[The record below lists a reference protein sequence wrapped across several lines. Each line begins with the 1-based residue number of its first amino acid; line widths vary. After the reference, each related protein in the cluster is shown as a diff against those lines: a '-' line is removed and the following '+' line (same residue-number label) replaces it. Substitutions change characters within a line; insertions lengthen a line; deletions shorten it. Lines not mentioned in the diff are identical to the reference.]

1 MRRTENYTSPRRHR
15 GRRERR
21 FCELRSLCASAAI
34 VILFLCTIGIGRSP
48 AAEPGRERVLIGVSS
63 KSIGFFDPWVAH
75 EKGFFRKH
83 GIDSAVITVRP
94 NLSVVA
100 LHAGEIDYSWMTGTV
115 IRAAAKGI
123 PLKVVTIG
131 LKSSFHTLVARPNFQ
146 SVTELRGKKIAVSN
160 IGATD
165 DLVARA
171 LLQKAGLDPRRDAA
185 VMSVGGSETRYQAL
199 ITGQMDAATLSLP
212 HSVIAKQQ
220 GFRFLGSAGDVL
232 HIPFTGIS
240 TTVSKIQRNRDQ
252 VKRVIQ
258 AQIDAMRWI
267 KNQKAEAVQFLR
279 QFFAADEATALE
291 SYNIYAPLIVDDVRV
306 SAEGIRAVLE
316 SEGAANISWDR
327 VADPSLVDEVLKKK

>member
-1 MRRTENYTSPRRHR
+1 VKLAETSNQVLML
-15 GRRERR
+15 
-21 FCELRSLCASAAI
+21 FLRAAI
-34 VILFLCTIGIGRSP
+34 AILALCIVGIATAP
-48 AAEPGRERVLIGVSS
+48 AAEPARERVLIGVSS

-83 GIDSAVITVRP
+83 GIDSEVITIRP

-123 PLKVVTIG
+123 PLKLVTIG

-146 SVTELRGKKIAVSN
+146 SISELRGKKIAISN

-171 LLQKAGLDPRRDAA
+171 LLQKAGLDPKRDAA
-185 VMSVGGSETRYQAL
+185 VISMGGSETRYQAL
-199 ITGQMDAATLSLP
+199 LAGQMDAATLSLP

-232 HIPFTGIS
+232 NIPFTGIS
-240 TTVSKIQRNRDQ
+240 TTATKIERNREQ
-252 VKRVIQ
+252 VKRMIQ

-267 KNQKAEAVQFLR
+267 KSQKAEAIRFMR
-279 QFFAADEATALE
+279 DFFDTDEATALE
-291 SYNIYAPLIVDDVRV
+291 SYNIYVPLIIEDVRV
-306 SAEGIRAVLE
+306 SAGGVKAVLQA
-316 SEGAANISWDR
+316 EGAANVSWEQ

>member
-1 MRRTENYTSPRRHR
+1 ML
-15 GRRERR
+15 
-21 FCELRSLCASAAI
+21 FLRAAI
-34 VILFLCTIGIGRSP
+34 AILALCIVGIATAP
-48 AAEPGRERVLIGVSS
+48 AAEPARERVLIGVSS

-83 GIDSAVITVRP
+83 GIDSEVITIRP

-123 PLKVVTIG
+123 PLKLVTIG

-146 SVTELRGKKIAVSN
+146 SISELRGKKIAISN

-171 LLQKAGLDPRRDAA
+171 LLQKAGLDPKRDAA
-185 VMSVGGSETRYQAL
+185 VISMGGSETRYQAL
-199 ITGQMDAATLSLP
+199 LAGQMDAATLSLP

-232 HIPFTGIS
+232 NIPFTGIS
-240 TTVSKIQRNRDQ
+240 TTATKIERNREQ
-252 VKRVIQ
+252 VKRMIQ

-267 KNQKAEAVQFLR
+267 KSKKSEAIRFMR
-279 QFFAADEATALE
+279 DFFDTDEATALE
-291 SYNIYAPLIVDDVRV
+291 SYNIYVPLIIEDVRV
-306 SAEGIRAVLE
+306 SAGGVKAVLQA
-316 SEGAANISWDR
+316 EGAANVSWGQ

>member
-1 MRRTENYTSPRRHR
+1 MDCRPILRTSVTVVNLGAGVLMS
-15 GRRERR
+15 
-21 FCELRSLCASAAI
+21 FFWNSAVA
-34 VILFLCTIGIGRSP
+34 ILFSCTIGIGPAP
-48 AAEPGRERVLIGVSS
+48 AAERGRERVLIGVSS

-75 EKGFFRKH
+75 EKGLFRKY
-83 GIDSAVITVRP
+83 GIDSEVITIRP

-123 PLKVVTIG
+123 PLKLVTIG
-131 LKSSFHTLVARPNFQ
+131 LKSSFHTLVARPNFK

-160 IGATD
+160 VGATD

-171 LLQKAGLDPRRDAA
+171 LLQKAGLDPKRDAA

-199 ITGQMDAATLSLP
+199 MTGQMDAATLSLP

-220 GFRFLGSAGDVL
+220 GFSFLGSAGDVL
-232 HIPFTGIS
+232 QIPFTGLS
-240 TTVSKIQRNRDQ
+240 TTVTKIQRNRDQ
-252 VKRVIQ
+252 VKRMIQ

-267 KNQKAEAVQFLR
+267 KNQKADALQFLR
-279 QFFAADEATALE
+279 QFFSTDEATAVE

-306 SAEGIRAVLE
+306 FADGVKAVLE
-316 SEGAANISWDR
+316 SEGAANISWDQ

>member
-1 MRRTENYTSPRRHR
+1 MLFPRAAIAI
-15 GRRERR
+15 
-21 FCELRSLCASAAI
+21 FVLCA
-34 VILFLCTIGIGRSP
+34 IGIGAAP
-48 AAEPGRERVLIGVSS
+48 AADRGRERILIGVSS

-83 GIDSAVITVRP
+83 GIDSEVITIRP

-115 IRAAAKGI
+115 IRAAARGI
-123 PLKVVTIG
+123 PLKLVTIG
-131 LKSSFHTLVARPNFQ
+131 LKSSFHTLVARPNLQ
-146 SVTELRGKKIAVSN
+146 SITELRGKKIAISN

-185 VMSVGGSETRYQAL
+185 VISMGGSETRYQAL
-199 ITGQMDAATLSLP
+199 LAGQTDAATLSLP

-232 HIPFTGIS
+232 QIPFTGIS
-240 TTVSKIQRNRDQ
+240 TTAGKIQRNREQ
-252 VKRVIQ
+252 VKRMIR

-267 KNQKAEAVQFLR
+267 KSQKAEAIQFLR
-279 QFFAADEATALE
+279 QFFSTDEATALE
-291 SYNIYAPLIVDDVRV
+291 SYNIYVPLIIDDVRI
-306 SAEGIRAVLE
+306 SADGVKAVLE
-316 SEGAANISWDR
+316 AEGAVNVSWEQ

>member
-1 MRRTENYTSPRRHR
+1 M
-15 GRRERR
+15 
-21 FCELRSLCASAAI
+21 
-34 VILFLCTIGIGRSP
+34 LFLRNTAIAILVLCIIGIGTAP

-75 EKGFFRKH
+75 EKGFFRKY
-83 GIDSAVITVRP
+83 GIDSEVITIRP

-115 IRAAAKGI
+115 IRAAARGI
-123 PLKVVTIG
+123 PLKLVTIG

-146 SVTELRGKKIAVSN
+146 SITELRGKKIAISN

-171 LLQKAGLDPRRDAA
+171 LLQKAGLDSKRDAA
-185 VMSVGGSETRYQAL
+185 VISMGGSETRYQAL
-199 ITGQMDAATLSLP
+199 LTGQMDAATLSLP

-232 HIPFTGIS
+232 QIPFTGIS
-240 TTVSKIQRNRDQ
+240 TTAAKIERHREQ
-252 VKRVIQ
+252 VKRMIR

-267 KNQKAEAVQFLR
+267 KSQKADAIRFLR
-279 QFFAADEATALE
+279 DFFDTDEATALE
-291 SYNIYAPLIVDDVRV
+291 SYNIYVPLIVEDVRV
-306 SAEGIRAVLE
+306 SAGAVKAVLAA
-316 SEGAANISWDR
+316 EGGANVTWEQ

>member
-1 MRRTENYTSPRRHR
+1 MLS
-15 GRRERR
+15 
-21 FCELRSLCASAAI
+21 LRAAI
-34 VILFLCTIGIGRSP
+34 AILVLCIIGIGTAP

-75 EKGFFRKH
+75 EKGFFRKY
-83 GIDSAVITVRP
+83 GIDSEVITIRP

-100 LHAGEIDYSWMTGTV
+100 LHASEIDYSWMTGTV

-123 PLKVVTIG
+123 PLKLVTIG

-146 SVTELRGKKIAVSN
+146 SITELRGKKIAISN

-171 LLQKAGLDPRRDAA
+171 LLQKAGLDPRGDVA
-185 VMSVGGSETRYQAL
+185 VMSMGGSETRYQAL
-199 ITGQMDAATLSLP
+199 LTGQMDAATLSLP

-232 HIPFTGIS
+232 QIPFTGIS
-240 TTVSKIQRNRDQ
+240 TTAAKIQRNREQ
-252 VKRVIQ
+252 VKRMIR
-258 AQIDAMRWI
+258 AQIDAMHWI
-267 KNQKAEAVQFLR
+267 KSQKADAIRFLR
-279 QFFAADEATALE
+279 DFFDTDEATALE
-291 SYNIYAPLIVDDVRV
+291 SYNIYVPLIVEDVRV
-306 SAEGIRAVLE
+306 SAGAVKAVLE
-316 SEGAANISWDR
+316 AEGGANVTWEQ

>member
-1 MRRTENYTSPRRHR
+1 M
-15 GRRERR
+15 
-21 FCELRSLCASAAI
+21 
-34 VILFLCTIGIGRSP
+34 LFLRNTAIAILVLCIIGIGTAP

-75 EKGFFRKH
+75 EKGFFRKY
-83 GIDSAVITVRP
+83 GIDSEVITIRP

-123 PLKVVTIG
+123 PLKLVTIG

-146 SVTELRGKKIAVSN
+146 SITELRGKKIAISN

-171 LLQKAGLDPRRDAA
+171 LLQKAGLDPRGDVA
-185 VMSVGGSETRYQAL
+185 VMSMGGSETRYQAL
-199 ITGQMDAATLSLP
+199 LTGQMDAATLSLP

-232 HIPFTGIS
+232 QIPFTGIS
-240 TTVSKIQRNRDQ
+240 TTAAKIQRNREQ
-252 VKRVIQ
+252 VKRMIR
-258 AQIDAMRWI
+258 AQIDAMHWI
-267 KNQKAEAVQFLR
+267 KSQKADAIRFLR
-279 QFFAADEATALE
+279 DFFDTDEATALE
-291 SYNIYAPLIVDDVRV
+291 SYNIYVPLIVEDVRV
-306 SAEGIRAVLE
+306 SAGAVKAVLE
-316 SEGAANISWDR
+316 AEGGANVTWEQ

>member
-1 MRRTENYTSPRRHR
+1 M
-15 GRRERR
+15 
-21 FCELRSLCASAAI
+21 
-34 VILFLCTIGIGRSP
+34 LFLLNAAVAILVLFTVAIGLAP
-48 AAEPGRERVLIGVSS
+48 AAEPSRDRVLIGVSS

-83 GIDSAVITVRP
+83 GIDSEVITIRP

-115 IRAAAKGI
+115 IRAAARGI
-123 PLKVVTIG
+123 PLKLVTIG
-131 LKSSFHTLVARPNFQ
+131 LKSSFHTLVARPNLQ
-146 SVTELRGKKIAVSN
+146 SITDLRGKKIAISN

-185 VMSVGGSETRYQAL
+185 VISMGGSETRYQAL
-199 ITGQMDAATLSLP
+199 LAGQMDAATLSLP

-232 HIPFTGIS
+232 QIPFTGIS
-240 TTVSKIQRNRDQ
+240 TTAAKIQRSREQ
-252 VKRVIQ
+252 VKRMIQ

-267 KNQKAEAVQFLR
+267 KSQKADAIRFLR
-279 QFFAADEATALE
+279 EFFDTDEATALQ
-291 SYNIYAPLIVDDVRV
+291 SYNIYVPLIIEDVRV
-306 SAEGIRAVLE
+306 SAEGVKGVLAA
-316 SEGAANISWDR
+316 EGAANVSWEQ
-327 VADPSLVDEVLKKK
+327 VAEPSLVDEVLKKN

>member
-1 MRRTENYTSPRRHR
+1 ML
-15 GRRERR
+15 
-21 FCELRSLCASAAI
+21 FLRAAI
-34 VILFLCTIGIGRSP
+34 AILVLCIIGIGTAP

-75 EKGFFRKH
+75 EKGFFRKY
-83 GIDSAVITVRP
+83 GIDSEVITIRP

-123 PLKVVTIG
+123 PLKLVTIG

-146 SVTELRGKKIAVSN
+146 SITELRGKKIAISN

-171 LLQKAGLDPRRDAA
+171 LLQKAGLDPRGDAA
-185 VMSVGGSETRYQAL
+185 VISMGGSETRYQAL
-199 ITGQMDAATLSLP
+199 LTGQMDAATLSLP

-232 HIPFTGIS
+232 QIPFTGIS
-240 TTVSKIQRNRDQ
+240 TTAAKIQRNREQ
-252 VKRVIQ
+252 VKRMIR

-267 KNQKAEAVQFLR
+267 KSQKADAIRFLR
-279 QFFAADEATALE
+279 DFFDTDEATALE
-291 SYNIYAPLIVDDVRV
+291 SYNIYVPLIIEDVRV
-306 SAEGIRAVLE
+306 SAGAVKAVLE
-316 SEGAANISWDR
+316 AEGGANVSWEQ